1 VVPELAPDGDG
12 WQLHGRGRRSS
23 ERQALR
29 LSGASRG
36 QSVFPQARVLGL
48 VESGTH
54 AVVAASIASYGHSE
68 VAMAAEFL
76 PTKLTGDMLV
86 MADRNFYSS
95 KPWHEASASG
105 AGLLWRA
112 KSNLGLPVQHELADG
127 SYLSTVFDID
137 DKRRQ
142 NGREVQVIDCTREDP
157 AAPVQGSYRLVTNL
171 LDPGGGT
178 GAGVG
183 GAVPRALGD

>member
-1 VVPELAPDGDG
+1 MAMDGSCMDVADEAVNAKHFGYRVRRAARASSRRRVCSG
-12 WQLHGRGRRSS
+12 WSK
-23 ERQALR
+23 A
-29 LSGASRG
+29 
-36 QSVFPQARVLGL
+36 AR
-48 VESGTH
+48 TPWWPR
-54 AVVAASIASYGHSE
+54 AYASYGHSE
-68 VAMAAEFL
+68 VAMAAELL
-76 PTKLTGDMLV
+76 PTKLTGDMPV
-86 MADRNFYSS
+86 MADRNLYSF

-137 DKRRQ
+137 DKRQQ
-142 NGREVQVIDCTREDP
+142 NGRQVQVIDYTHEDP
-157 AAPVQGSYRLVTNL
+157 SAPVQGSYRLVTNL